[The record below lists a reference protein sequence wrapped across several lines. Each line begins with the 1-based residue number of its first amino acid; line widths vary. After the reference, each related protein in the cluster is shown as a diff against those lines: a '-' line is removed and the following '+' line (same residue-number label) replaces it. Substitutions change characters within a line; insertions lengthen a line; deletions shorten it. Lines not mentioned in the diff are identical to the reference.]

1 MIPFLVMIF
10 FKHCLTLELKICS
23 DSNFTITQHDYICK
37 NDQNYDKTKLPG
49 TLPLILESNLFI
61 RDVTKVNEEDNSIT
75 LHTWI
80 NVVWNDPG
88 LSFVKNP
95 M

>member
-1 MIPFLVMIF
+1 MIPLLVMIF
-10 FKHCLTLELKICS
+10 FRHCLTLELITCS
-23 DSNFTITQHDYICK
+23 DSNVTIIQHDYICK

-49 TLPLILESNLFI
+49 TLPLILESSLWI

>member
-1 MIPFLVMIF
+1 MIPLLVMIF
-10 FKHCLTLELKICS
+10 LKHCLTLELIACN
-23 DSNFTITQHDYICK
+23 DSNVTMIQHDYICK

-75 LHTWI
+75 LHAIFNVLWI
-80 NVVWNDPG
+80 DPG
-88 LSFVKNP
+88 LSLVENSK
-95 M
+95 

>member
-1 MIPFLVMIF
+1 MITLLVMLF
-10 FKHCLTLELKICS
+10 FRHCLTLELITCS
-23 DSNFTITQHDYICK
+23 DSNVTIIKQDYICK
-37 NDQNYDKTKLPG
+37 NDPNYDKTKVPG
-49 TLPLILESNLFI
+49 TLPLILESKLYI

-80 NVVWNDPG
+80 NFVWIDPG
-88 LSFVKNP
+88 LSFVKNT

>member
-1 MIPFLVMIF
+1 MMIF
-10 FKHCLTLELKICS
+10 IRHCLTLELKICS

-37 NDQNYDKTKLPG
+37 NDPNYDKTKLPG

-75 LHTWI
+75 LHAIFSVAWI
-80 NVVWNDPG
+80 DPG
-88 LSFVKNP
+88 LSFVDNSK
-95 M
+95 

>member
-1 MIPFLVMIF
+1 MIPLLVIIF
-10 FKHCLTLELKICS
+10 FRNCLTLELKTCS
-23 DSNFTITQHDYICK
+23 DSNFTIKQHDYICK
-37 NDQNYDKTKLPG
+37 NYPNYDKTKVPG
-49 TLPLILESNLFI
+49 TLPLMLKSLLWI